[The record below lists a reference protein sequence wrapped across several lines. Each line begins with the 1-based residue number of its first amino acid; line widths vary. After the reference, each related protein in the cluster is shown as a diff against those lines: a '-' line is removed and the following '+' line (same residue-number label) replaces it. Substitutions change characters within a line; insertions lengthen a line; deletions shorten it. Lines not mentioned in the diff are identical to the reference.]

1 MRFYKCY
8 SINMLRFVKMHNIK
22 YKSKFIN
29 KDTGKTA
36 WIFEMTPEL
45 DEILTKWSNNKS
57 YK

>member
-1 MRFYKCY
+1 
-8 SINMLRFVKMHNIK
+8 MLRFIKMHNIK